1 MDDKLLELHD
11 ELNYMIE
18 SIKMPR
24 KIRESLT
31 ECAQLLK
38 EEDKKDNEKLN
49 NTMLVLEDINAI
61 KTISPI
67 LRTEIWNLIGK
78 LEVFE
83 KSESYEKS

>member
-1 MDDKLLELHD
+1 MENKILEVHD
-11 ELNYMIE
+11 ELNYMVE
-18 SIKMPR
+18 NIKMPR
-24 KIRESLT
+24 KIRESLI
-31 ECAQLLK
+31 ECASLLK

-49 NTMLVLEDINAI
+49 NTMLVLEDINTI

-83 KSESYEKS
+83 KEDAL